1 MISLVFWNYNLL
13 HNNQP
18 AFIINENNNINSLTF
33 NDIINKY
40 RNKFTND
47 DLAIIRIMKVHKTK
61 PFIPI
66 TTEEPYWNNKTKIS
80 EYLNFYEIY
89 SNNCDIIFMIDRLD

>member
-1 MISLVFWNYNLL
+1 MISLVFWNYNLI
-13 HNNQP
+13 HNNQY
-18 AFIINENNNINSLTF
+18 AFIINENYNINSLTF

-47 DLAIIRIMKVHKTK
+47 DLATIRIMKVHKTK

-66 TTEEPYWNNKTKIS
+66 NENEPYWNNKTKIS
-80 EYLNFYEIY
+80 EYLNFYEIN
-89 SNNCDIIFMIDRLD
+89 SNNCDIIFMIDRSN

>member
-18 AFIINENNNINSLTF
+18 VFIVNENNNINSLTF

-40 RNKFTND
+40 KDKFTD
-47 DLAIIRIMKVHKTK
+47 DNFAIIRIMKVHKTK
-61 PFIPI
+61 PFNPI
-66 TTEEPYWNNKTKIS
+66 NADEPYWNNKTKIS
-80 EYLNFYEIY
+80 EYIIFYGII
-89 SNNCDIIFMIDRLD
+89 SNKCDIIFMITRLK